1 MENQNNNSGLKS
13 LVIVLSVLF
22 ALSLVYI
29 YKLTTDVNST
39 EAKLTTTL
47 SEKDQVMKD
56 LKDLKTT
63 YDAAIAENTS
73 MSDELIAERDK
84 VVALMEKLKNSNGD
98 VSKYKK
104 QYLVLESKMK
114 GLVAENEILKKDNTV
129 LKVQRDSTIVV
140 LDESK
145 KSNKELAGQNEN
157 LTKTVEK
164 GSKLAIVNLKS
175 SAFIVRSSGKEILT
189 DKASRA
195 DILKVSFTI
204 AENAIAKTLDE
215 DIAKFRTERDIL
227 LNSMVD
233 SNMITADTRK
243 ALQTQGLSADDTTQG
258 KDKASA
264 VAFSKKQEAAARSA
278 SGAIDVLGG
287 YYQFNLD
294 NLSQASGKTA
304 DEIVKLSDE
313 MGLNLYD
320 ATLTAVDGLE
330 ALGMAI
336 PKTID
341 ELKCSNLN
349 LIFNNVIIKNQIEY
363 DANTSKFS

>member
-39 EAKLTTTL
+39 ETKLATTL

-73 MSDELIAERDK
+73 MSDELIAEREK
-84 VVALMEKLKNSNGD
+84 VVALLADLKKSNGD
-98 VSKYKK
+98 VASMAKYKK
-104 QYLVLESKMK
+104 QYLALESKMK
-114 GLVAENEILKKDNTV
+114 GLVAENETLKKDNTV

-145 KSNKELAGQNEN
+145 KTNKELTGQNEN

-175 SAFIVRSSGKEILT
+175 SAFIVRSSGKEIAT

-204 AENAIAKTLDE
+204 AENSIAKSGDRKYYVQVIDSKNNVMGE
-215 DIAKFRTERDIL
+215 RQTERF
-227 LNSMVD
+227 
-233 SNMITADTRK
+233 ADK
-243 ALQTQGLSADDTTQG
+243 
-258 KDKASA
+258 
-264 VAFSKKQEAAARSA
+264 
-278 SGAIDVLGG
+278 
-287 YYQFNLD
+287 
-294 NLSQASGKTA
+294 
-304 DEIVKLSDE
+304 
-313 MGLNLYD
+313 
-320 ATLTAVDGLE
+320 TLTYSYIANVKYDNKTVDVVNNIKADKLE
-330 ALGMAI
+330 KGTFYVNIFDNGQLISNAI
-336 PKTID
+336 FT
-341 ELKCSNLN
+341 LK
-349 LIFNNVIIKNQIEY
+349 
-363 DANTSKFS
+363 

>member
-39 EAKLTTTL
+39 ETKLATTL

-73 MSDELIAERDK
+73 MSDELIAEREK
-84 VVALMEKLKNSNGD
+84 VVALMADLKKSNGN
-98 VSKYKK
+98 VASMAKYKK
-104 QYLVLESKMK
+104 QYLALESKMK
-114 GLVAENEILKKDNTV
+114 GLVAENETLKKDNTV

-145 KSNKELAGQNEN
+145 KTNKELTGQNEN

-175 SAFIVRSSGKEILT
+175 SAFIVRSSGKEIAT

-204 AENAIAKTLDE
+204 AENSIAKSGDRKYYIQVIDSKNNVMGE
-215 DIAKFRTERDIL
+215 RQTERF
-227 LNSMVD
+227 
-233 SNMITADTRK
+233 ADK
-243 ALQTQGLSADDTTQG
+243 
-258 KDKASA
+258 
-264 VAFSKKQEAAARSA
+264 
-278 SGAIDVLGG
+278 
-287 YYQFNLD
+287 
-294 NLSQASGKTA
+294 
-304 DEIVKLSDE
+304 
-313 MGLNLYD
+313 
-320 ATLTAVDGLE
+320 TLTYSYIANVKYDNKTVDVVNNIKADKLE
-330 ALGMAI
+330 KGTFYVNIFDNGQLISNAI
-336 PKTID
+336 FT
-341 ELKCSNLN
+341 LK
-349 LIFNNVIIKNQIEY
+349 
-363 DANTSKFS
+363 

>member
-29 YKLTTDVNST
+29 YKLTTDVNYT
-39 EAKLTTTL
+39 ETKLATTL

-73 MSDELIAERDK
+73 MSDELIAEREK
-84 VVALMEKLKNSNGD
+84 VVALMADLKKSNGD
-98 VSKYKK
+98 VASMAKYKK
-104 QYLVLESKMK
+104 QYLALESKMK
-114 GLVAENEILKKDNTV
+114 GLVAENETLKKDNTV

-145 KSNKELAGQNEN
+145 KTNKELTGQNEN

-175 SAFIVRSSGKEILT
+175 AAFIVRSSGKEIAT

-204 AENAIAKTLDE
+204 AENSIAKSGDRKYYVQVIDSKNNVMGE
-215 DIAKFRTERDIL
+215 RQTERF
-227 LNSMVD
+227 
-233 SNMITADTRK
+233 ADK
-243 ALQTQGLSADDTTQG
+243 
-258 KDKASA
+258 
-264 VAFSKKQEAAARSA
+264 
-278 SGAIDVLGG
+278 
-287 YYQFNLD
+287 
-294 NLSQASGKTA
+294 
-304 DEIVKLSDE
+304 
-313 MGLNLYD
+313 
-320 ATLTAVDGLE
+320 TLTYSYIANVKYDNKTVDVVNNIKADKLE
-330 ALGMAI
+330 KGTFYVNIFDNGQLISNAI
-336 PKTID
+336 FT
-341 ELKCSNLN
+341 LK
-349 LIFNNVIIKNQIEY
+349 
-363 DANTSKFS
+363 

>member
-39 EAKLTTTL
+39 ETKLATTL

-73 MSDELIAERDK
+73 MSDELIAEREK
-84 VVALMEKLKNSNGD
+84 VVALMADLKKSNGD
-98 VSKYKK
+98 VASMTKYKK
-104 QYLVLESKMK
+104 QYLALESKMK
-114 GLVAENEILKKDNTV
+114 GLVAENETLKKDNTV

-145 KSNKELAGQNEN
+145 KTNKELTGQNEN

-175 SAFIVRSSGKEILT
+175 SAFIVRSSGKEIAT

-204 AENAIAKTLDE
+204 AENSIAKSGDRKYYVQVIDGKNNVMGE
-215 DIAKFRTERDIL
+215 RQTERF
-227 LNSMVD
+227 
-233 SNMITADTRK
+233 ADK
-243 ALQTQGLSADDTTQG
+243 
-258 KDKASA
+258 
-264 VAFSKKQEAAARSA
+264 
-278 SGAIDVLGG
+278 
-287 YYQFNLD
+287 
-294 NLSQASGKTA
+294 
-304 DEIVKLSDE
+304 
-313 MGLNLYD
+313 
-320 ATLTAVDGLE
+320 TLTYSYIANVKYDNKTVDVVNNIKADKLE
-330 ALGMAI
+330 KGTFYVNIFDNGQLISNAI
-336 PKTID
+336 FT
-341 ELKCSNLN
+341 LK
-349 LIFNNVIIKNQIEY
+349 
-363 DANTSKFS
+363 